1 MYQKVKEKILQ
12 YCDYP
17 EDKLNENTDLI
28 NDLHISSLD
37 IMLMIGDFE
46 AEHHIK
52 INKDEIIDAVTV
64 KDLVDLLQK
73 KIEK

>member
-1 MYQKVKEKILQ
+1 MYQEVKEKILQ

-37 IMLMIGDFE
+37 TMLMIGDFE
-46 AEHHIK
+46 AEYNIK
-52 INKDEIIDAVTV
+52 FDKDDIIDIVTIG
-64 KDLVDLLQK
+64 DLVDLLQK
-73 KIEK
+73 KIGK